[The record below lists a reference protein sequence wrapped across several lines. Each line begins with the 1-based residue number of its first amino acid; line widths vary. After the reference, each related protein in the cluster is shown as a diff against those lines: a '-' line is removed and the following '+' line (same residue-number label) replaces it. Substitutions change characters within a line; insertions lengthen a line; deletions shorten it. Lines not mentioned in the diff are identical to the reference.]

1 MEKRIE
7 DLYQQYLLGQLSRED
22 FKELQQEVTHTTDDE
37 LWNLMCE
44 DFSLSS
50 EFTEMSHE
58 TQQRILHGLQS
69 KIRKE
74 QHRKFVHKLLRYA
87 SVIAVVVSLL
97 GGGYWGLKS
106 LSRSAPVY
114 TYVNVKAGSKS
125 VITLPDG
132 THVSLNGNSQL
143 RYNVEPGKHREVV
156 LMKGE
161 AYFDVTKDASCP
173 FRVHVNDMQIEVLGT
188 KFNVKCHSGEVETAL
203 FSGAVRLSAK
213 SLPQSYRLSPGRKSI
228 YQSAAHSMEICDND
242 NGCDG
247 RWKDGYLAFNSKP
260 LNEVLQEIENWYG
273 VSIQLRNKKLA
284 DDLLTGAFYH
294 ETLESVLYSLSLQYK
309 FKYSVSH
316 GNVVI
321 E

>member
-1 MEKRIE
+1 MGKRIE

-22 FKELQQEVTHTTDDE
+22 FEELQQKVAHTTDDE

-50 EFTEMSHE
+50 EFAEMSHE
-58 TQQRILHGLQS
+58 SQQRILHGLQS

-87 SVIAVVVSLL
+87 SVIVVIVSLL

-106 LSRSAPVY
+106 LSQSAPVY

-143 RYNVEPGKHREVV
+143 RYNVAPGEHREVV

-161 AYFDVTKDASCP
+161 AYFDVAKDANCP

-188 KFNVKCHSGEVETAL
+188 KFNVRCHSGEVETAL

-213 SLPQSYRLSPGRKSI
+213 GLPQS
-228 YQSAAHSMEICDND
+228 
-242 NGCDG
+242 
-247 RWKDGYLAFNSKP
+247 
-260 LNEVLQEIENWYG
+260 
-273 VSIQLRNKKLA
+273 
-284 DDLLTGAFYH
+284 
-294 ETLESVLYSLSLQYK
+294 
-309 FKYSVSH
+309 
-316 GNVVI
+316 
-321 E
+321 

>member
-7 DLYQQYLLGQLSRED
+7 NLYQQYLLGQLSHGD
-22 FKELQQEVTHTTDDE
+22 FEELQQKVAHTTDDE

-50 EFTEMSHE
+50 EFAEMSRE
-58 TQQRILHGLQS
+58 SQQRILHDLQS

-87 SVIAVVVSLL
+87 SVIVVMVSLL

-106 LSRSAPVY
+106 LSQLAPVY

-143 RYNVEPGKHREVV
+143 RYNVAPGEHREVV
-156 LMKGE
+156 LMRGE
-161 AYFDVTKDASCP
+161 AYFDVAKDANCP

-188 KFNVKCHSGEVETAL
+188 KFNVRCQQGEVETAL
-203 FSGAVRLSAK
+203 FSGAVRLTAK
-213 SLPQSYRLSPGRKSI
+213 GLSESYRLFPGRKSI
-228 YQSAAHSMEICDND
+228 YQPSAHSMQICDND
-242 NGCDG
+242 TDIDG
-247 RWKDGYLAFNSKP
+247 RWKDGYLAFDSEP
-260 LNEVLQEIENWYG
+260 LREVLRKIEDWYG
-273 VSIQLRNKKLA
+273 VHIMLNNKQIGE
-284 DDLLTGAFYH
+284 DQLTGAFYH
-294 ETLESVLYSLSLQYK
+294 ETLESVLSSLSMQYK
-309 FKYSVSH
+309 FKYTINH
-316 GNVVI
+316 DQI
-321 E
+321 EIR

>member
-1 MEKRIE
+1 
-7 DLYQQYLLGQLSRED
+7 
-22 FKELQQEVTHTTDDE
+22 
-37 LWNLMCE
+37 
-44 DFSLSS
+44 
-50 EFTEMSHE
+50 
-58 TQQRILHGLQS
+58 
-69 KIRKE
+69 
-74 QHRKFVHKLLRYA
+74 
-87 SVIAVVVSLL
+87 
-97 GGGYWGLKS
+97 
-106 LSRSAPVY
+106 
-114 TYVNVKAGSKS
+114 
-125 VITLPDG
+125 
-132 THVSLNGNSQL
+132 
-143 RYNVEPGKHREVV
+143 
-156 LMKGE
+156 MKGE
-161 AYFDVTKDASCP
+161 AYFDVAKDANCP

-188 KFNVKCHSGEVETAL
+188 KFNVRCHSGEVETAL

-213 SLPQSYRLSPGRKSI
+213 GLPQSYRLFPGRKSI

-294 ETLESVLYSLSLQYK
+294 ETLESVLYSLSMQYK